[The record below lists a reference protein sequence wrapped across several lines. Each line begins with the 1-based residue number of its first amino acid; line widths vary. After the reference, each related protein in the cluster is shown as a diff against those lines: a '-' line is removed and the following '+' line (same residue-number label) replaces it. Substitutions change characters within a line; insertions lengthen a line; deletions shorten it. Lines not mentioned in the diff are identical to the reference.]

1 MHENSPKY
9 SFGNKVQLEKPLE
22 TPGWF
27 KTYQL
32 SNRIN
37 LSCYRTHHRTKICIF
52 EKKKTK
58 LSSYRKTF
66 LQNKKSEIEVTV
78 LGNVKQQLRLF
89 INLFP
94 VHQSAKVY

>member
-32 SNRIN
+32 VSNRIN
-37 LSCYRTHHRTKICIF
+37 LSCYRTHHRTKIYI
-52 EKKKTK
+52 KKK
-58 LSSYRKTF
+58 RNRHRIARHF
-66 LQNKKSEIEVTV
+66 
-78 LGNVKQQLRLF
+78 
-89 INLFP
+89 
-94 VHQSAKVY
+94 

>member
-37 LSCYRTHHRTKICIF
+37 LSCNRTHHRTKIYI
-52 EKKKTK
+52 KKK
-58 LSSYRKTF
+58 RNRHRIARHF
-66 LQNKKSEIEVTV
+66 LKIKK
-78 LGNVKQQLRLF
+78 VKSRL
-89 INLFP
+89 LFWEM
-94 VHQSAKVY
+94 